1 MEEKLGKIAMRIIG
15 FGILGALV
23 LVLVAKGVDG
33 FPFEVWG
40 LIGGII
46 LCVAAFAVG
55 WNLGLTAW
63 GAFAA
68 MIGASILLGGVFL
81 ALGLLASTLVRQR
94 STAGGIAIGSVRTIL
109 RGRLTHSS
117 FIRRSSTGGA
127 APCAVV
133 SRSFSAWSRAGSA
146 G

>member
-55 WNLGLTAW
+55 Q
-63 GAFAA
+63 
-68 MIGASILLGGVFL
+68 VE
-81 ALGLLASTLVRQR
+81 
-94 STAGGIAIGSVRTIL
+94 
-109 RGRLTHSS
+109 
-117 FIRRSSTGGA
+117 
-127 APCAVV
+127 
-133 SRSFSAWSRAGSA
+133 
-146 G
+146 